1 MASPDSTLPKNLYV
15 FRQKILTYGAGLFVL
30 VETDASIVIINSQEY
45 TNDSGHV
52 SREFPPTEHDLHVVV
67 EADASRLS
75 VHLHLKHDSL
85 DSKSLD
91 SKSDR
96 SLPDQLSIKTDQQLV
111 KTGSDRSLP
120 DRSLPDRSLPDQPSI
135 KTDQQLVKTGS
146 DRSLPDRSLPDQ
158 PSIKTEPDQQLVKTG
173 SDRSLPDRP
182 SVKMEATESNLTVRI
197 NKRQPDLYF
206 VGMGTSPLFLPLT
219 PCPAPSHVEPP
230 VMSKGV
236 PASLRVYSGRTAI
249 ILAEISPRASD
260 DRPERCGLYHY
271 ELLLPLSKRQYKIVF
286 ESPTIVDQPCW
297 HFSLIQR
304 VAPFRPHFRHVDDF
318 KLVQL

>member
-120 DRSLPDRSLPDQPSI
+120 DR
-135 KTDQQLVKTGS
+135 
-146 DRSLPDRSLPDQ
+146 
-158 PSIKTEPDQQLVKTG
+158 
-173 SDRSLPDRP
+173 P

-219 PCPAPSHVEPP
+219 PCPAPSQVAPSQMAP
-230 VMSKGV
+230 SVMSKGV

>member
-120 DRSLPDRSLPDQPSI
+120 DRSLPD
-135 KTDQQLVKTGS
+135 
-146 DRSLPDRSLPDQ
+146 Q

-219 PCPAPSHVEPP
+219 PCPAPSQVAPSQMAP
-230 VMSKGV
+230 SVMSKGV